1 MAASSIYSC
10 RTLQW
15 MIAVRKVEKGME
27 IIDGVLSCEMD
38 LLK

>member
-27 IIDGVLSCEMD
+27 IIAGVFSRELE